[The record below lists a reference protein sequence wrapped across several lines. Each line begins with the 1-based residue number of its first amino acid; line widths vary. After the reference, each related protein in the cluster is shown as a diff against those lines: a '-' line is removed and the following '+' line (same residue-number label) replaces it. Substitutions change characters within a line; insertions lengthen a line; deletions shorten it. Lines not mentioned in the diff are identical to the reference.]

1 MLKKKPPPKDIYPS
15 REVLL
20 AILDAMFDELYVL
33 DSNNVCIYVNRAS
46 ERHYNRTP
54 EQLIGQNLLDAV
66 HSGYWSPGIG
76 VIAAH
81 EKRTATYEMMSNT
94 GKKLMVTATPVLD
107 KQGRVEMIVEN
118 IRDVNFLINEQ
129 TDIETTKRL
138 FTKYYTYEEPPE
150 LKSNLN
156 NIVAHS
162 PGMRETLALAA
173 LAAKSSANILFS
185 GPTGCG
191 KSLLARFVHESSPA
205 REGPFITV
213 NCSAIPEQLF
223 ESELFGYAH
232 GAFSGASTKGKKGIV
247 SLAEGGSLFLD
258 EVNSIP
264 YYLQSKILHFL
275 QERTYAPVGSNK
287 IQHSTCRILAASNQ
301 DLRLL
306 AKRRE
311 FRSDLYYRLS
321 VLEIP
326 VLGLDD
332 RREDIPG
339 LIEHFLA
346 KLNARMQTN
355 CRLSPEALDF
365 LSRRSWPGNVR
376 ELENCLERLTAL
388 SLDEVLDLETV
399 KKLMPALIEQD
410 GSPAMEA
417 SDALPSALAAELEDY
432 ESLDQILGRVER
444 SIVEKAWQKGR
455 SSYAVA
461 RLLGVSQN
469 RAYRLIK
476 KYLPADQ
483 RNNSGRS

>member
-1 MLKKKPPPKDIYPS
+1 MRRLRRRI
-15 REVLL
+15 R
-20 AILDAMFDELYVL
+20 
-33 DSNNVCIYVNRAS
+33 R
-46 ERHYNRTP
+46 
-54 EQLIGQNLLDAV
+54 
-66 HSGYWSPGIG
+66 PGIG

-107 KQGRVEMIVEN
+107 KRGRVEMIVEN
-118 IRDVNFLINEQ
+118 IRDISYLMNEQ
-129 TDIETTKRL
+129 TDIETTRQL
-138 FTKYYTYEEPPE
+138 FTKYYTYEETPD
-150 LKSNLN
+150 LKSNIS
-156 NIVAHS
+156 NILADS
-162 PGMRETLALAA
+162 PGMRETLDIAA

-213 NCSAIPEQLF
+213 NCSAIPEPLF

-232 GAFSGASTKGKKGIV
+232 GAFSGASAKVKKGIV

-287 IQHSTCRILAASNQ
+287 IHHSTCRILAASNQ
-301 DLRLL
+301 DLRQL
-306 AKRRE
+306 ARRRE

-321 VLEIP
+321 VLEIQ
-326 VLGLDD
+326 VLGLDG

-339 LIEHFLA
+339 LIKLFLN
-346 KLNARMQTN
+346 KCNARMQTN
-355 CRLSPEALDF
+355 CRLGPEAMEF
-365 LSRRSWPGNVR
+365 LCQRSWPGNVR
-376 ELENCLERLTAL
+376 ELENCIERLTAL
-388 SLDEVLDLETV
+388 SQGTVLDLETV
-399 KKLMPALIEQD
+399 KKLMPVLIEQES
-410 GSPAMEA
+410 GPEGTAPGAFTPAPEPEPEERA
-417 SDALPSALAAELEDY
+417 N
-432 ESLDQILGRVER
+432 LDQALDRVER
-444 SIVEKAWQKGR
+444 SMVERAWQKGR

-476 KYLPADQ
+476 KYLPEDQ
-483 RNNSGRS
+483 RSGSGRS